1 MFFEASCW
9 IFTFDLNIKC
19 LLVVKYPKTYQIT
32 PYLRYLLCVLCFS
45 GANIWSGVTA
55 CDIVWYGDQILQRLS
70 STFPHEENTLTSLED
85 HTGDLFVS

>member
-1 MFFEASCW
+1 MPTSSEVPEDLPNHTL
-9 IFTFDLNIKC
+9 FTVFA
-19 LLVVKYPKTYQIT
+19 
-32 PYLRYLLCVLCFS
+32 LCFS

-55 CDIVWYGDQILQRLS
+55 CDIVWYGDQILQWLS